1 MAIVKYTNP
10 KSGVTYAYESTGRW
24 NPETRRNEPIRT
36 YLGRVDSET
45 GNIIPTGGKRG
56 RKRQTDTGK
65 QVVPTAEDY
74 ENSVNAL
81 SETQAM
87 LNKQLARIQQLEAEN
102 KALKAVLSEI
112 AARTLP
118 FAG

>member
-1 MAIVKYTNP
+1 MAIVKYMNP

-24 NPETRRNEPIRT
+24 NPETCRNEPVRT
-36 YLGRVDSET
+36 YLGRVDET
-45 GNIIPTGGKRG
+45 GKIIPTGGKRG
-56 RKRQTDTGK
+56 RKRKTDTGK

-81 SETQAM
+81 KETQAM
-87 LNKQLARIQQLEAEN
+87 LNEQLVRIKQLEAEN

-112 AARTLP
+112 AERTRP
-118 FAG
+118 FAD